1 MELKTQDSP
10 VIEKTKELCKT
21 LVEQP
26 VFAEIRK
33 GIDEFNAD
41 EGLRGQYSDL
51 FARQEQL
58 QEKHGRGET
67 LSDEEVDGFDRD
79 REKFMASEVARN
91 FMEAQQAMHK
101 LQQTVGQYVSLT
113 FRLGRVPTEDDFPK
127 QGCGPNCGCSG
138 KS

>member
-21 LVEQP
+21 LTEQP
-26 VFAEIRK
+26 VFAEIRN
-33 GIDEFNAD
+33 GIDAFNAD
-41 EGLRGQYSDL
+41 AALREQYNRL
-51 FARQEQL
+51 YAL
-58 QEKHGRGET
+58 QEELQAKHGRGEE
-67 LSDEEVDGFDRD
+67 LSDEEVESFE
-79 REKFMASEVARN
+79 REREAFMASELARN

-101 LQQTVGQYVSLT
+101 LQQTVGQYVMMT

-127 QGCGPNCGCSG
+127 GGCGPNCGCSG